1 MADCVPFLCVY
12 LGPPTVGGMLTSSD
26 VVVSSWCSKCGA
38 LHDDVDCKVYPL
50 ARVHHPDAIRAV
62 GYSSS
67 ASLRPLPA
75 SAVTIRSSVCLS
87 IYLLFCSSVSLCL
100 ALRACGARGEK
111 PLRWRARSGDAR
123 SLALVLSL
131 SCLVLSL
138 SCPVLSLSCPCRTH
152 HDLLTRCASRCALGV
167 SPKTATASSIPS
179 PGIRMASFLM
189 LTMLVLASS
198 RPRRRG
204 MIVHLCIRWA
214 HQLIQHQLTWCCQC
228 QRTVPLL
235 NNGLMTCARMAP
247 GATLRALGLH
257 QRC

>member
-26 VVVSSWCSKCGA
+26 VVVSSWCSKCGE

-62 GYSSS
+62 GSASS

-167 SPKTATASSIPS
+167 SPKTATACFMQLQTRARACS
-179 PGIRMASFLM
+179 RMPARRE
-189 LTMLVLASS
+189 LASS
-198 RPRRRG
+198 RPQRRG

>member
-26 VVVSSWCSKCGA
+26 VVVSSWCSKCGE

-62 GYSSS
+62 GSASS

-167 SPKTATASSIPS
+167 SPKTATACFTALPTRAMECSQM
-179 PGIRMASFLM
+179 RRAA
-189 LTMLVLASS
+189 VLASS
-198 RPRRRG
+198 RPQRRG